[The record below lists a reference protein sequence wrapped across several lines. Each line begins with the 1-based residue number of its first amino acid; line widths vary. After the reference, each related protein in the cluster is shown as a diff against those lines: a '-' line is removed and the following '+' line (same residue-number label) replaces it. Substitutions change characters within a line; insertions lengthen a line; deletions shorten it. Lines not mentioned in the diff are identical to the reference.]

1 MPEINQE
8 DIIMSWEVSEYDKY
22 ERSKRWYI
30 YASIVCLGVLV
41 YSFFSSN
48 FLFAVIIVLITI
60 VVIMDDARQPDQV
73 GFAIMEE
80 GVAIGKKFID
90 YDELKNFSIIYKP
103 RQDVKKLYFEFNNV
117 FRPRLSINIDDANPL
132 KIRDNLLNYL
142 QEDLERDGEPL
153 SEALGK
159 TFKI

>member
-1 MPEINQE
+1 MSQE
-8 DIIMSWEVSEYDKY
+8 DVIMSWEVPEYDKY

-80 GVAIGKKFID
+80 GVSIGKKFID

-103 RQDVKKLYFEFNNV
+103 RQGVKKLYFEFNNI